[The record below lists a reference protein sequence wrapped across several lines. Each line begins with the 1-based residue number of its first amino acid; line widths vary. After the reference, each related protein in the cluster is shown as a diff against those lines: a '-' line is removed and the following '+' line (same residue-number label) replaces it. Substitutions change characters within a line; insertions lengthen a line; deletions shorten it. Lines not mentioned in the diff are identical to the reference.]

1 MGNSRS
7 DCPLSSYLENFT
19 VLIFGPF
26 CSTPCCCNHSDLC
39 FTYKQEHFGKDKPDN
54 FQLFQSPHGKDLLFK
69 DSADGFLKIPSK
81 MDFELYL
88 GYEYVTALQNLR
100 ESKRK
105 YLERTMWL

>member
-1 MGNSRS
+1 MF
-7 DCPLSSYLENFT
+7 Y
-19 VLIFGPF
+19 
-26 CSTPCCCNHSDLC
+26 H
-39 FTYKQEHFGKDKPDN
+39 KQEHFGKDKPDN

-105 YLERTMWL
+105 YLELLDHVALGVWKPGEGGD